1 MLSVVQLEPGSQSEV
16 HSHPP
21 EQWGVIIAGSGVP
34 IQDGVEHPETIGDF
48 WRTPGDV
55 PHAFRAGPDGAKVL
69 DIFSPPR
76 DEYRTAGT
84 GVFAPFLKTGRLP
97 AKRQCLRGLN
107 DTPRLL

>member
-21 EQWGVIIAGSGVP
+21 EQWGVIIAGSGVL

-84 GVFAPFLKTGRLP
+84 GVFAP
-97 AKRQCLRGLN
+97 
-107 DTPRLL
+107 DS

>member
-48 WRTPGDV
+48 GAHHVMYHMHFEQVQMGQRCWISSVRRGTNIERPGPGSSLQILEDW
-55 PHAFRAGPDGAKVL
+55 
-69 DIFSPPR
+69 S
-76 DEYRTAGT
+76 TAGH
-84 GVFAPFLKTGRLP
+84 KTVL
-97 AKRQCLRGLN
+97 AWTQ
-107 DTPRLL
+107 

>member
-76 DEYRTAGT
+76 DEYRTVGT
-84 GVFAPFLKTGRLP
+84 GVFAP
-97 AKRQCLRGLN
+97 
-107 DTPRLL
+107 DS